1 MSQSTKLSL
10 STAILLLATL
20 AGCGLFPDEETRLAR
35 ARDAYANND
44 IAGAVV
50 DLKALLQENPA
61 HVDARLL
68 LGEALFRTGDL
79 AGAEKEF
86 ERGVELLRQAPEPG
100 TPARANADRELADT
114 TGKLAA
120 LQLALGEFAPALT
133 NAELVVAEDPSNVA
147 AYVIASQSAY
157 NLNDNTKARAY
168 AIRLLER
175 SPENPLAHAML
186 GFVDAREGAHAEAEA
201 HFNAVL
207 AQQPNHY
214 AVRVTLTQL
223 ELAMAKPEAAV
234 ATLAPLLVAV
244 PTDSQLLQILDAMQ
258 LGSLEARA
266 SVDTVAQ
273 GIETSNATSP
283 VPGILRG
290 RSLLLTRE
298 FQAAAEQFQSAMAK
312 GGGRYPL
319 VGYYVAQRAAGDEG
333 AAQQALEQWVEANP
347 ADQDT
352 GFLLA
357 AAYLEQG
364 QNDRART
371 LYERLVGTA
380 EVDSPVILNNLAWLY
395 GEINDPRAIE
405 TARQAHQQ
413 APNNGGIT
421 DTLGWLL
428 VKAGQVDEGIRM
440 LRLAVQQAPDS
451 GEIRSHLDA
460 ALAAAGDKDATQ
472 RQIER
477 ILPGALDVPPPSSA
491 DGPR

>member
-1 MSQSTKLSL
+1 
-10 STAILLLATL
+10 
-20 AGCGLFPDEETRLAR
+20 
-35 ARDAYANND
+35 
-44 IAGAVV
+44 
-50 DLKALLQENPA
+50 
-61 HVDARLL
+61 
-68 LGEALFRTGDL
+68 
-79 AGAEKEF
+79 
-86 ERGVELLRQAPEPG
+86 
-100 TPARANADRELADT
+100 
-114 TGKLAA
+114 
-120 LQLALGEFAPALT
+120 
-133 NAELVVAEDPSNVA
+133 
-147 AYVIASQSAY
+147 VIASQSAY
-157 NLNDNTKARAY
+157 NLGDNTKARAH
-168 AIRLLER
+168 ATRLMER
-175 SPENPLAHAML
+175 SPGNPLAHAML

-201 HFNAVL
+201 HFKAVL
-207 AQQPNHY
+207 EQRPDQH
-214 AVRVTLTQL
+214 AVRLTLTQIQI
-223 ELAMAKPEAAV
+223 AMAMPEAAV
-234 ATLAPLLVAV
+234 ATFAPLLVAV
-244 PTDSQLLQILDAMQ
+244 PTDSQLLQMLDAMR
-258 LGSLEARA
+258 LGSPEARA

-413 APNNGGIT
+413 APNNGAIT

-428 VKAGQVDEGIRM
+428 VKTGQIDEGIRM
-440 LRLAVQQAPDS
+440 LRLAVQQLPDS
-451 GEIRSHLDA
+451 EEIRGHLDA
-460 ALAAAGDKDATQ
+460 ALAAAGDKDAAQ

-477 ILPGALDVPPPSSA
+477 ILPGAFDAPPPRSA